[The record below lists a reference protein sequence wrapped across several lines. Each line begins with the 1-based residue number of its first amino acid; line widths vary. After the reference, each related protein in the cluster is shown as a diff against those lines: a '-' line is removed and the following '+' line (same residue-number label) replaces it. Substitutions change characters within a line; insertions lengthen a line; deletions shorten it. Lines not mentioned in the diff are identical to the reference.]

1 MLKDERRMYL
11 HLYYNPEKRLEDE
24 KALNRKLSKLR
35 HELESGQRKANQEN
49 EYGRYF
55 IVKETPKRGLQ
66 ITVNQEAIDKARE
79 RYGFFAL
86 VSNEVKDPILALN
99 IYHTRDVVYVQG
111 LF

>member
-1 MLKDERRMYL
+1 M
-11 HLYYNPEKRLEDE
+11 
-24 KALNRKLSKLR
+24 
-35 HELESGQRKANQEN
+35 ESGQRKADHES

-66 ITVNQEAIDKARE
+66 ITVNQEAINKARE

-99 IYHTRDVVYVQG
+99 IYRTRDVVEKAYLTSKTDLTCAG
-111 LF
+111 H